1 MRKVRFGQSKN
12 NNNELGTEVIFV
24 VKFNHKLRVVAQLMK
39 NIFYTKMKLWTKYL
53 DPHLLLTTAV
63 LEKLVVT

>member
-24 VKFNHKLRVVAQLMK
+24 MKFNHKLRVVAQLMK
-39 NIFYTKMKLWTKYL
+39 NIFYTKMKL
-53 DPHLLLTTAV
+53 
-63 LEKLVVT
+63 